1 MIVSWQWYALGSAFF
16 AGLTAVL
23 AKAGVQGM
31 PSNTA
36 TLIRTVVIGIFLT
49 IVVSVRQ
56 EWLDPAV
63 LTKKSIVFLVLSGLA
78 TGLSWMLYFRALQLG
93 NVSMVSSVDK
103 LSLPFA
109 VILSIV
115 FLSEHVG
122 VQQWAGIA
130 LVTAGTFLIAV
141 K

>member
-23 AKAGVQGM
+23 AKTGVQGM

-109 VILSIV
+109 VILSII